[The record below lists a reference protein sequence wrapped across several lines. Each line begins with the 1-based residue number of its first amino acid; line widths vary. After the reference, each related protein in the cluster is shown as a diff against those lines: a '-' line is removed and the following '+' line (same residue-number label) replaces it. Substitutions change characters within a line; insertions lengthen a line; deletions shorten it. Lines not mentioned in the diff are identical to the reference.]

1 MWGEKRGLVFLFVK
15 NNTFIG
21 LKSKTKQTSKKIE
34 KNHCS
39 FGTTLNN
46 VSVMYTS
53 KCKTELTIVEPEAL
67 PGAVCDSDNNL
78 KVFCTEAGGKYEKKK
93 KKSILDSVTCQ

>member
-1 MWGEKRGLVFLFVK
+1 
-15 NNTFIG
+15 
-21 LKSKTKQTSKKIE
+21 
-34 KNHCS
+34 
-39 FGTTLNN
+39 
-46 VSVMYTS
+46 MYTS

-93 KKSILDSVTCQ
+93 KKNQSWILSHASKKWLDQTTNMHTQTNMHMYPAAFHKLPY